1 MNATET
7 SSLSEIKARDKVLCA
22 VLLHS
27 ELLNFV
33 YSQQLKIRNHFIHN
47 IIRKFLKFISSHK
60 CYADLKRSYIHPC
73 HMMLFLSSSTK
84 SAGPILTKTD
94 APQTKLYLIYLS
106 KNKLLKLNEIKTTFH
121 SQKSLSVAIDITISI
136 ADVFRIAAGHNVKVK
151 TNDLK

>member
-1 MNATET
+1 
-7 SSLSEIKARDKVLCA
+7 
-22 VLLHS
+22 
-27 ELLNFV
+27 
-33 YSQQLKIRNHFIHN
+33 
-47 IIRKFLKFISSHK
+47 
-60 CYADLKRSYIHPC
+60 
-73 HMMLFLSSSTK
+73 MMLFLSSSTK